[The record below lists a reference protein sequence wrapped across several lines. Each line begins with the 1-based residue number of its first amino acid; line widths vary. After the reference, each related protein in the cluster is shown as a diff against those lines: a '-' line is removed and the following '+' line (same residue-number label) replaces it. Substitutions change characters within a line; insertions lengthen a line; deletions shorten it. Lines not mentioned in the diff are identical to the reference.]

1 MSESLLELINTVA
14 RMKKASG
21 VFTPYIDYM
30 VFPKYRRVFP
40 DEGIHFDFPL
50 TVLIGRNGSGKSSLL
65 QAIAGAP
72 HGKSLGRFWFG
83 TEVDPIDIVTT
94 PGGKRTLTADEQAR
108 FWYSYKIN
116 GDERQPV
123 KQRVSRPGDP
133 DNWEPT
139 RWAKRYGMTVK
150 PLNNDRHE
158 QIQMDSYYLNLRLY
172 LSAFDRCF
180 HFMSESTLS
189 KFGRSNAWR
198 KKSITNGKSQR
209 TKSKKPSARDYIR
222 HRSGE
227 LERAFGL
234 ERAYAIGKNKLADSP
249 IRITPQVLEH
259 VSKILGKTYRN
270 GTIIHHRFYESWAF
284 SVRFETEVGGYTEAN
299 AGSGETAVVMI
310 VKLFED
316 AQPHSL
322 LLLDEPETSLHPK
335 AQVTLLEYILE
346 KVKEKKLQVV
356 ISTHAPAMVKYLPKE
371 AIKILKTDDLGLVH
385 IVENVAAEDAF
396 VEIGQEF
403 DPKCNIVVEDRLT
416 KELLEAVA
424 KIHGNLIHHVRI
436 SFMPGGHTEMKK
448 DIVRLMRSTNS
459 VPITLFD
466 GDQKRDHRSVGSITL
481 DELNANSLDGIILK
495 QTNVKIKF
503 PEDSNMSEE
512 RRTELRKE
520 YLQYYERFVLYLPFE
535 TPESAVWDDQA
546 AKDLLGIALTSTEV
560 ETKLKEIQREAD
572 DKKKFSLVAAAV
584 DGMAIDSI
592 HAVFIKRFM
601 THSQYE
607 TIREELAV
615 LLENALNRPV
625 G

>member
-1 MSESLLELINTVA
+1 MPDSLPKIINTVA
-14 RMKKASG
+14 KMKNAG
-21 VFTPYIDYM
+21 NVFTPYIDYM

-40 DEGIHFDFPL
+40 DERIHFDFPL

-72 HGKSLGRFWFG
+72 FGKSLGRFWFG
-83 TEVDPIDIVTT
+83 TEVDPIDIITT
-94 PGGKRTLTADEQAR
+94 PSGKRTLTADEQAR
-108 FWYSYKIN
+108 FWYSYKLN
-116 GDERQPV
+116 GEEKQPV

-139 RWAKRYGMTVK
+139 RWAKKYGMTVK
-150 PLNNDRHE
+150 PSNDDRHE
-158 QIQMDSYYLNLRLY
+158 QIQMDSHYLNLRLF

-189 KFGRSNAWR
+189 SFQRSNAWR
-198 KKSITNGKSQR
+198 RRPGSKGHR
-209 TKSKKPSARDYIR
+209 TKSKKPQARDYIR
-222 HRSGE
+222 HRSRS

-234 ERAYAIGKNKLADSP
+234 QHAYTIGKNKLADSP
-249 IRITPQVLEH
+249 MKIAPKVLEN
-259 VSKILGKTYRN
+259 VSRILGKRYSN

-284 SVRFETEVGGYTEAN
+284 SVRFETSVGGYTEAN

-316 AQPHSL
+316 AKPHSL

-346 KVKEKKLQVV
+346 KIKEKRLQVV
-356 ISTHAPAMVKYLPKE
+356 ISTHAPALVKYLPKE
-371 AIKILKTDDLGLVH
+371 AIKILKTDDDGLVH

-416 KELLEAVA
+416 KFLLEAVA
-424 KIHGNLIHHVRI
+424 KDKNNLVHRVRI

-448 DIVRLMRSTNS
+448 DIVRLMRNAKP
-459 VPITLFD
+459 VAITLLD
-466 GDQKRDHRSVGSITL
+466 GDQKCEHRAVGSLTL
-481 DELNANSLDGIILK
+481 NELNTSSLDKIIFQ
-495 QTNVKIKF
+495 QTNVSVKF
-503 PEDSNMSEE
+503 PEDSNMSDD
-512 RRTELRKE
+512 RKAELRKE
-520 YLQYYERFVLYLPFE
+520 YLQYYERFVLYLPFD

-546 AKDLLGIALTSTEV
+546 AEELLGIALNPEEV
-560 ETKLKEIQREAD
+560 KKKLKELEVLVD
-572 DKKKFSLVAAAV
+572 EKGKFAAIAAAV
-584 DGMAIDSI
+584 EGASIDSI

-601 THSQYE
+601 THSQFE
-607 TIREELAV
+607 GLRKELV
-615 LLENALNRPV
+615 TLLEDALSRAAE
-625 G
+625 

>member
-1 MSESLLELINTVA
+1 M
-14 RMKKASG
+14 
-21 VFTPYIDYM
+21 
-30 VFPKYRRVFP
+30 
-40 DEGIHFDFPL
+40 
-50 TVLIGRNGSGKSSLL
+50 
-65 QAIAGAP
+65 
-72 HGKSLGRFWFG
+72 
-83 TEVDPIDIVTT
+83 
-94 PGGKRTLTADEQAR
+94 
-108 FWYSYKIN
+108 
-116 GDERQPV
+116 
-123 KQRVSRPGDP
+123 
-133 DNWEPT
+133 
-139 RWAKRYGMTVK
+139 
-150 PLNNDRHE
+150 
-158 QIQMDSYYLNLRLY
+158 
-172 LSAFDRCF
+172 
-180 HFMSESTLS
+180 
-189 KFGRSNAWR
+189 
-198 KKSITNGKSQR
+198 
-209 TKSKKPSARDYIR
+209 
-222 HRSGE
+222 
-227 LERAFGL
+227 
-234 ERAYAIGKNKLADSP
+234 
-249 IRITPQVLEH
+249 
-259 VSKILGKTYRN
+259 
-270 GTIIHHRFYESWAF
+270 
-284 SVRFETEVGGYTEAN
+284 
-299 AGSGETAVVMI
+299 
-310 VKLFED
+310 
-316 AQPHSL
+316 
-322 LLLDEPETSLHPK
+322 
-335 AQVTLLEYILE
+335 
-346 KVKEKKLQVV
+346 
-356 ISTHAPAMVKYLPKE
+356 
-371 AIKILKTDDLGLVH
+371 
-385 IVENVAAEDAF
+385 
-396 VEIGQEF
+396 EIGQEF

-424 KIHGNLIHHVRI
+424 KIHGNLIHRVRI